1 MVRTEHYFLDVN
13 IVIYAAG
20 KPSEFKETCIKV
32 LHNIRAGKLSVAIDT
47 EIVQEIL
54 YRYHRIGLHE
64 EGIKLAWYLLRLK
77 PKVLSI
83 SQRELESSI
92 QLYHKY
98 ATKGIPPRDT
108 VHLATMLNNEIRKII
123 TVDKHFGEVI
133 TEVERVD
140 PKEIT

>member
-1 MVRTEHYFLDVN
+1 VV
-13 IVIYAAG
+13 YAAG
-20 KPSEFKETCIKV
+20 KPNEYKEPCTKV
-32 LHNIRAGKLSVAIDT
+32 LHNIRTGKLSVAIDT

-64 EGIKLAWYLLRLK
+64 EAIKLAWYLLRLK
-77 PKVLSI
+77 PRVLPVL
-83 SQRELESSI
+83 QRDVESSI

-98 ATKGIPPRDT
+98 AIKGIPPRDT
-108 VHLATMLNNEIRKII
+108 IHLATMLNNKIRKII

>member
-1 MVRTEHYFLDVN
+1 LRAEQYFLDVN

-20 KPSEFKETCIKV
+20 KPSEYKEPCTKV
-32 LHNIRAGKLSVAIDT
+32 LHNIRTGKLSVAIDT

-64 EGIKLAWYLLRLK
+64 EAIKLAWYLLRLK
-77 PKVLSI
+77 PKVLPI
-83 SQRELESSI
+83 SQRDVESSI

-98 ATKGIPPRDT
+98 SIKGIPPRDT
-108 VHLATMLNNEIRKII
+108 IHLATMLNNEIRKII

-133 TEVERVD
+133 TEVKRVD
-140 PKEIT
+140 PREIA